1 MERRDYI
8 LRMIEQMGG
17 ALIALRNKIL
27 GRAGTPARIEADL
40 TALAGRGGL
49 DMELLR
55 GLSGDTL
62 HMLVSPSGEVEP
74 GRCWLIAE
82 LLYLD
87 GLEAALEERVDDA
100 RSSLEKARTLYT
112 LVAPAGGM
120 LVGLPEAEDRYRDID
135 ARLEALALTP
145 GTQSP

>member
-17 ALIALRNKIL
+17 ALIALRNRIL
-27 GRAGTPARIEADL
+27 GRSSTPARIEEDL
-40 TALAGRGGL
+40 QALAGRGGL
-49 DMELLR
+49 DLEVIR

-62 HMLVSPSGEVEP
+62 HMLVAPSGEVEP

-87 GLEAALEERVDDA
+87 GLEAEVEERDDDA
-100 RSSLEKARTLYT
+100 RASLEKARILYT
-112 LVAPAGGM
+112 LIAPAGGM
-120 LVGLPEAEDRYRDID
+120 LIGFPEAADRTRDID
-135 ARLEALALTP
+135 ARLGAPERT
-145 GTQSP
+145 